1 MKQLVTRS
9 IPMQQILASIGQIA
23 PTNVSVLILGESGTG
38 KELVA
43 RTIHAQ
49 STRHSEPF
57 IAVNCAALPETLLES
72 ELFGSEKGAFTDAR
86 EQRKGR
92 FELAHGGTL
101 FLDEIGDLTPAT
113 QVKFLRVLEEAE
125 IMRLGGVKPIKIDAR
140 IIAATN
146 KNLELAIE
154 RNEFR
159 QDLYYRLKVITVTIP
174 PLRERREDIPLLVD
188 TFITDFCAKNNLE
201 FPGITPE
208 AMEVLVNYSWPG
220 NVRELQ
226 NLVKNLIIL
235 SPHKKVDPSTV
246 PRYLFEPQGSS
257 GAHLP
262 VRLNKTVDQ
271 AEHEIIYRAILDL
284 KKEVGEL
291 KTALAGGPA
300 SVALPPGQETM
311 DTMERE
317 LIKKTLESVH
327 YNKKLAARKLG
338 IGERTIYR
346 KITKYGLE

>member
-9 IPMQQILASIGQIA
+9 VSMQQILATISQIA
-23 PTNVSVLILGESGTG
+23 PTNVSVLVLGESGTG

-43 RTIHAQ
+43 RTIHEQ
-49 STRHSEPF
+49 STRRPGPF
-57 IAVNCAALPETLLES
+57 VAVNCAALPETLLES
-72 ELFGSEKGAFTDAR
+72 ELFGHERGAFTDAR

-101 FLDEIGDLTPAT
+101 FLDEIGDLPIAT

-125 IMRLGGVKPIKIDAR
+125 IMRLGGTKSIKIDVR

-146 KNLELAIE
+146 KNLELGVE

-188 TFITDFCAKNNLE
+188 TFIADFCAKNNLE
-201 FPGITPE
+201 FPGITAE

-235 SPHKKVDPSTV
+235 SPHKKVDLATIPQ
-246 PRYLFEPQGSS
+246 YLHEPKGLH
-257 GAHLP
+257 GANLP
-262 VRLNKTVDQ
+262 VRLNKSVDQ

-284 KKEVGEL
+284 KREMGEL
-291 KTALAGGPA
+291 KTVLTGGPA
-300 SVALPPGQETM
+300 VGGPPGSETMETM
-311 DTMERE
+311 DRE
-317 LIKKTLESVH
+317 LIKATLESVH
-327 YNKKLAARKLG
+327 YNKKLAAKKLG
-338 IGERTIYR
+338 IGERTIDR
-346 KITKYGLE
+346 KIAKYGLE